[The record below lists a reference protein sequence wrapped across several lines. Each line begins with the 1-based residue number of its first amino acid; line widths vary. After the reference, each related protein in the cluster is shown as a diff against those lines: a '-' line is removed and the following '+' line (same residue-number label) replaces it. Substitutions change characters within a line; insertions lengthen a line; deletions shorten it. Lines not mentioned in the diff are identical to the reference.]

1 MKIIPKNDQQP
12 LVTDSG
18 EIIYELVGLAVCG
31 EHNPNH
37 SLAQIVI
44 PPGKSSSLHYHK
56 ISQETY
62 FILEGE
68 GKMSVDE
75 EKFTLHEGQA
85 CLIEPRETHQ
95 ISNEGGIDLVFL
107 AVCVPA
113 WVPADSYE
121 V

>member
-1 MKIIPKNDQQP
+1 MKFILNNDQQP

-18 EIIYELVGLAVCG
+18 EIIFELVGLAVSG

-68 GKMSVDE
+68 GKMFVDE

-95 ISNEGGIDLVFL
+95 ISNIGVIDLVFL

-113 WVPADSYE
+113 WVLDDSFE